1 MKRLVPVLVL
11 VLIVGSLAGCAT
23 NSSVER
29 KIAEAQ
35 AQTSQKIESVQ
46 GQVEELQAK
55 QRTTDEQLEKLG
67 REASEALR
75 RAEEAGLLAKGKVV
89 FAESF
94 IDDRVKFNLNSDNLS
109 KDAEAALREFA
120 QKVKELD
127 RPVFVEIQGHT
138 DSTGPESYNEELG
151 EERAEA
157 VRRFLSREEKLPLA
171 RMSTISYGESLP
183 TASNKTREGRK
194 QNRRVVLVVLE

>member
-1 MKRLVPVLVL
+1 MKRFVPFLVL
-11 VLIVGSLAGCAT
+11 VFILGSVAGCAT
-23 NSSVER
+23 NKSVEK

-35 AQTSQKIESVQ
+35 AQTEQKIESVTT
-46 GQVEELQAK
+46 QVEELQSK

-75 RAEEAGLLAKGKVV
+75 RAEEAGILAKGKVV

-94 IDDRVKFNLNSDNLS
+94 IDDRVKFNLNSDELS
-109 KDAEAALREFA
+109 NDSLATLREFA
-120 QKVKELD
+120 QKVKSLD
-127 RPVFVEIQGHT
+127 TPVFIEIQGHT
-138 DSTGPESYNEELG
+138 DSTGPDRYNEGLG

-157 VRRFLSREEKLPLA
+157 VRRFLSREEKLPLV
-171 RMSTISYGESLP
+171 RMSTISYGETLP
-183 TASNKTREGRK
+183 AANNKTRDGRK